1 MSSKKASSHARATP
15 APHPAAPAAIPAGK
29 RKVLLVDDHP
39 LVREGLGRLVNDQP
53 DLHVVGEA
61 DGPVRALELIKQSRP
76 DLVALDLS
84 LSGGDG
90 LELCKQ
96 LHDLYPDLPVLIIS
110 MHDESLYAERA
121 LRAGASGYVMKQAP
135 QEQVMAAIRRTL
147 AGETWLSEKM
157 SAKLLRSMRG
167 ARSESDIS
175 PLERLTDRELEIFR
189 MIGQGLSVKAIADA
203 LFLSPKTIEAHKEHI
218 KQKLNLESSNDL
230 LQYAIQARDHSA

>member
-1 MSSKKASSHARATP
+1 MASKKTSHAGQPTTAAPTTP
-15 APHPAAPAAIPAGK
+15 APPAPAVK

-39 LVREGLGRLVNDQP
+39 LVREGLGRLINDQP
-53 DLHVVGEA
+53 DLFVAGEA
-61 DGPVRALELIKQSRP
+61 DGPMAAMELIKKSMP

-84 LSGGDG
+84 LAGGDG
-90 LELCKQ
+90 LDLCKQ
-96 LHDLYPDLPVLIIS
+96 LHEMHPNLPVLIIS

-135 QEQVMAAIRRTL
+135 QEQVMQAIRRVL
-147 AGETWLSEKM
+147 SGETWLSEKM
-157 SAKLLRSMRG
+157 SAHLLKSLRG
-167 ARSESDIS
+167 TRADDAHAS

-218 KQKLNLESSNDL
+218 KQKLKLETSNDL
-230 LQYAIQARDHSA
+230 LQYAIQFRET

>member
-1 MSSKKASSHARATP
+1 MASKKP
-15 APHPAAPAAIPAGK
+15 PHVEPVADGNK
-29 RKVLLVDDHP
+29 KKVMLVDDHP
-39 LVREGLGRLVNDQP
+39 LVREGLGRLINDQP
-53 DLHVVGEA
+53 DLIVSGEA
-61 DGPVRALELIKQSRP
+61 DGPVRALELLKQSMP

-96 LHDLYPDLPVLIIS
+96 LHELHPDLPVLIIS

-121 LRAGASGYVMKQAP
+121 LRAGAAGYVMKQAP
-135 QEQVMAAIRRTL
+135 QEQVMQAIRRTL

-167 ARSESDIS
+167 VRSDADVS
-175 PLERLTDRELEIFR
+175 PLERLTDRELEVFR

-218 KQKLNLESSNDL
+218 KQKLKLETSNDL
-230 LQYAIQARDHSA
+230 LQYAIQAREHSS

>member
-1 MSSKKASSHARATP
+1 MASKKAPQSQP
-15 APHPAAPAAIPAGK
+15 PAADRK
-29 RKVLLVDDHP
+29 KVLLVDDHP
-39 LVREGLGRLVNDQP
+39 LVREGLGRLINDQP
-53 DLHVVGEA
+53 DLAVFGEA
-61 DGPVRALELIKQSRP
+61 DGPVRALELLKHARP

-96 LHDLYPDLPVLIIS
+96 LHELYPQLPVLIIS

-135 QEQVMAAIRRTL
+135 QEQVMQAIRRTI

-157 SAKLLRSMRG
+157 SAKLLRAMRG
-167 ARSESDIS
+167 ARADADVS

-218 KQKLNLESSNDL
+218 KQKLKLETSNDL
-230 LQYAIQARDHSA
+230 LQYAIQARERTN

>member
-1 MSSKKASSHARATP
+1 MSAKKAPQTEIK
-15 APHPAAPAAIPAGK
+15 PAAAEK
-29 RKVLLVDDHP
+29 KKVMLVDDHP
-39 LVREGLGRLVNDQP
+39 LVREGLGRLINDQA
-53 DLHVVGEA
+53 DLIVSGEA
-61 DGPVRALELIKQSRP
+61 DGPVRALELLKHSRP

-84 LSGGDG
+84 LAGGDG

-96 LHDLYPDLPVLIIS
+96 LHELYPELPVLIIS

-135 QEQVMAAIRRTL
+135 QEQVMQAIRRTMG
-147 AGETWLSEKM
+147 GETWLSDKM
-157 SAKLLRSMRG
+157 SAKLLRSIRG
-167 ARSESDIS
+167 ARAGADVS

-218 KQKLNLESSNDL
+218 KQKLNLETSNDL
-230 LQYAIQARDHSA
+230 LQYAIQARAQTG

>member
-1 MSSKKASSHARATP
+1 MASKKPPQTETKP
-15 APHPAAPAAIPAGK
+15 AVEKK
-29 RKVLLVDDHP
+29 RVMLVDDHP
-39 LVREGLGRLVNDQP
+39 LVREGLGRLINDQP
-53 DLHVVGEA
+53 DLIVSGEA
-61 DGPVRALELIKQSRP
+61 DGPVRALEMLKHSRP

-96 LHDLYPDLPVLIIS
+96 LHELYPDLPVLIIS

-121 LRAGASGYVMKQAP
+121 LRAGAAGYVMKQAP
-135 QEQVMAAIRRTL
+135 QDQVMQAIRRTL
-147 AGETWLSEKM
+147 EGETWLSEKM

-167 ARSESDIS
+167 ARAGADVS

-218 KQKLNLESSNDL
+218 KQKLNLETSNDL
-230 LQYAIQARDHSA
+230 LQYAIQARSQTE

>member
-1 MSSKKASSHARATP
+1 MAVKKPVVGKQSSE
-15 APHPAAPAAIPAGK
+15 PAAAK
-29 RKVLLVDDHP
+29 KKVLLVDDHP
-39 LVREGLGRLVNDQP
+39 LVREGLGRLINDQP
-53 DLHVVGEA
+53 DLMVAGEA
-61 DGPVRALELIKQSRP
+61 DGPARALDLLKQSQA

-84 LSGGDG
+84 LAGGDG

-96 LHDLYPDLPVLIIS
+96 LHEMYPNLPVLIIS
-110 MHDESLYAERA
+110 MHDEALYAERA
-121 LRAGASGYVMKQAP
+121 LRAGAAGYVMKQAP
-135 QEQVMAAIRRTL
+135 QEQVMAAIRRTIT
-147 AGETWLSEKM
+147 GETWLSERM

-167 ARSESDIS
+167 ARDDANVS

-230 LQYAIQARDHSA
+230 LQYAIQARET